1 MEQVRAAMT
10 IAKKFPRDEIDAEQR
25 ILQACN
31 RFSLANQATYQYP
44 RGGQTITGP
53 SIRLAETLAR
63 NWGNLDCGVQELE
76 QKSGE
81 SLVMAYC
88 HDLETNYKK
97 VQTWT
102 VKHEIGTKQG
112 VKKLTD
118 SRDIYEKIANE
129 GSRRLRACILAV
141 IPGDVT
147 EKAVLRCKETIKA
160 GEKNVPLIDRVKAMV
175 TGFTELGV
183 SKELLERRLKH
194 GVELM
199 TADEFVEYRSIW
211 TSLRDRE
218 SKRSDWFEFQEE
230 KPKASANEAL
240 GVKMEEKDVFGA
252 N

>member
-1 MEQVRAAMT
+1 VEQVRAAMIT
-10 IAKKFPRDEIDAEQR
+10 AKKFPRDEIEAEQR
-25 ILQACN
+25 IMQACK

-44 RGGQTITGP
+44 RGGQTVTGP

-63 NWGNLDCGVQELE
+63 NWGNLDCGVAELE
-76 QKSGE
+76 QRPGE

-102 VKHEIGTKQG
+102 VKHEIDTKKG
-112 VKKLTD
+112 PKKLTE

-129 GSRRLRACILAV
+129 GARRLRACILAV

-147 EKAVLRCKETIKA
+147 ESAVLQCKATIKA
-160 GEKNVPLIDRVKAMV
+160 GEKNIPLIDRVKSMV
-175 TGFTELGV
+175 GGFAELGV

-199 TADEFVEYRSIW
+199 TADEFVEYRSIF
-211 TSLRDRE
+211 TSLRDKE
-218 SKRSDWFEFQEE
+218 SKRSDWFEFEEE
-230 KPKASANEAL
+230 KPRASANDAL
-240 GVKMEEKDVFGA
+240 GIAAQG
-252 N
+252 